1 MIEDSPVLESKA
13 GLFIC
18 SDVPS
23 VPSVPT
29 FLKC

>member
-18 SDVPS
+18 SECSNYCTLIVA
-23 VPSVPT
+23 
-29 FLKC
+29 